1 MENQIYRLKD
11 GNGYDLEFWI
21 VPTNDLD
28 PYKEIR
34 ELGISV
40 TNKGF
45 QLDFDANE
53 NELKSLIKYLEE
65 SLEYIE
71 YFNKKSRAIKE
82 L

>member
-11 GNGYDLEFWI
+11 GNDSGLEFWI
-21 VPTNDLD
+21 VPTNDLE
-28 PYKEIR
+28 PYNEIR

-40 TNKGF
+40 TNKGL
-45 QLDFDANE
+45 QLDFDVNE
-53 NELKSLIKYLEE
+53 DELKSLIKYLEE

>member
-11 GNGYDLEFWI
+11 GNRYDLEFWI
-21 VPTNDLD
+21 VHTNDLE

-45 QLDFDANE
+45 QLDFDVDE

>member
-11 GNGYDLEFWI
+11 GNASDLEFWI
-21 VPTNDLD
+21 VHTNDLE

-34 ELGISV
+34 ELGISA
-40 TNKGF
+40 TNKGL
-45 QLDFDANE
+45 QLDFDVDE

-71 YFNKKSRAIKE
+71 DFNKKSRAIKE

>member
-11 GNGYDLEFWI
+11 GNASDLEFWI
-21 VPTNDLD
+21 VHTNDLE

-45 QLDFDANE
+45 QLDFDVDE